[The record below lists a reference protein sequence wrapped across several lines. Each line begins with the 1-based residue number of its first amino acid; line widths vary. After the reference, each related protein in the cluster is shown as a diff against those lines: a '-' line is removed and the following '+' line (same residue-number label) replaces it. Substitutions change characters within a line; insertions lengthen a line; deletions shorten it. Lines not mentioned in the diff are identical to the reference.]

1 MSVKSCIKQSLAF
14 IEASGFM
21 SAAIENQSHMIIA
34 AVEQNRG
41 GTSLSD
47 ATQALKLMKSE
58 LALKVFTNQTRN
70 AIIEKIVNFGSEPSE
85 ARIDGC
91 EQKLVTITVQ
101 QQNLH
106 FENYLTEDDWNEI
119 DRFHKGL
126 IKADHIMRRLA
137 TRSGAI
143 RLWNPKESVGAR
155 IAAIVAAEMDPMPAG
170 HLLYDWARSY
180 KEWLVRIRK
189 RNRSGVIAGP
199 SVYPE
204 DAESFAALHP
214 GTYDDNQPPI
224 ESKIEHSKLQDALA
238 CAVMRKSNK
247 RSSPLQSQHR
257 AIEKSVVP
265 AGHQDIASQS
275 IKMLFDFMQRRQ
287 TSDTLQLDLCTPS
300 KRPKTDGRLLAIENG
315 SPTASLTPP
324 TIGKGSGEIEDGGI
338 EDEPTDI
345 DGKEEELNIDK
356 LIARTSVVIDNA
368 RKSREQSNAK
378 KRPAAHSK
386 KRPAGSKSIVECTT
400 CPSMPS
406 VTESIGT
413 LMWKG
418 CKIQS
423 NPNKRKWR
431 VFPKPNTHLY
441 DKGFPWG
448 ADPNAAWKSVLA
460 YCNNPVLPKGT
471 KPFK

>member
-1 MSVKSCIKQSLAF
+1 MV
-14 IEASGFM
+14 G
-21 SAAIENQSHMIIA
+21 
-34 AVEQNRG
+34 
-41 GTSLSD
+41 SD
-47 ATQALKLMKSE
+47 SKK
-58 LALKVFTNQTRN
+58 
-70 AIIEKIVNFGSEPSE
+70 
-85 ARIDGC
+85 
-91 EQKLVTITVQ
+91 
-101 QQNLH
+101 
-106 FENYLTEDDWNEI
+106 
-119 DRFHKGL
+119 
-126 IKADHIMRRLA
+126 
-137 TRSGAI
+137 
-143 RLWNPKESVGAR
+143 
-155 IAAIVAAEMDPMPAG
+155 
-170 HLLYDWARSY
+170 
-180 KEWLVRIRK
+180 
-189 RNRSGVIAGP
+189 NRSGVIAGP

-275 IKMLFDFMQRRQ
+275 IKMLFDLMQRRQ
-287 TSDTLQLDLCTPS
+287 TSDNLQIDLCTPV
-300 KRPKTDGRLLAIENG
+300 KRHKSDGRLLAIENG

-324 TIGKGSGEIEDGGI
+324 TIGKGSGEIADGGI
-338 EDEPTDI
+338 ENKPDGI
-345 DGKEEELNIDK
+345 DGEEEDEKDDEELNIDK

-431 VFPKPNTHLY
+431 VFPKPDTHLY

-460 YCNNPVLPKGT
+460 YCNKPVLPKGT